1 MNAMP
6 APLDIHLMN
15 LTATVLFVGLLVF
28 AGWACVRWAVRQPM
42 FDVRAIVVRGDV
54 SHNSVASLR
63 ANVAPRLSGTFFSM
77 DLGQVRT
84 AFESVPWV
92 RQAIVRREFPARL
105 QVQLQ
110 EHKAEA
116 YWGTEGELRLI
127 NTFGEVFEANLGE
140 VEQDNLPRLNGPEGQ
155 GAEVLGMY
163 RMLVPLFDEMEL
175 PVEALELSGGGSWR
189 VHVDT
194 GADIELGRGSTAEIR
209 ARVERFLKT
218 LTQVTSR
225 YGRRVTALESADLR
239 HDNGYALRLRGVS
252 TTALTPPTRK

>member
-6 APLDIHLMN
+6 APLDIRLMN
-15 LTATVLFVGLLVF
+15 MTAMVLFVGLLVY
-28 AGWACVRWAVRQPM
+28 AGWACVRWVVRQPV

-54 SHNSVASLR
+54 SHTSVASLR

-77 DLGQVRT
+77 DLGQVRS

-92 RQAIVRREFPARL
+92 RQATVRREFPARL

-116 YWGTEGELRLI
+116 YWGAEGDLRLI
-127 NTFGEVFEANLGE
+127 NTFGEIFEANLGE

-163 RMLVPLFDEMEL
+163 RQLAPLFEGMEL
-175 PVEALELSGGGSWR
+175 PLDALELSSGGSWR

-194 GADIELGRGSTAEIR
+194 GAAIELGRGNAVDVL

-239 HDNGYALRLRGVS
+239 HENGYALRLRGVS
-252 TTALTPPTRK
+252 TTALNSTKK